1 MSYNIVPCSSRR
13 FLVAVAAEAAAW
25 LMTRQAERHQ
35 KYGSSAGA
43 RQACH
48 SPPPLDLLISRH
60 TPVSYFRLAAFDIG
74 LDPRQAVARENTRQR
89 ALTTGITQ
97 TDTHTGRAASK
108 QASKQDKTSHPHFS
122 RPQVC
127 HAIKN
132 RLANPL
138 SHAHMHTHTGAL
150 SLSLSLS
157 QTHGQRR
164 REARRQGG
172 CRALGKEGVSW
183 TYDQCVLSNSVNARV
198 CTSVSHL
205 NPDLC
210 V

>member
-1 MSYNIVPCSSRR
+1 MCNVGSSRSYNTVPCSSRR
-13 FLVAVAAEAAAW
+13 FLVAGAAEAAAW

-35 KYGSSAGA
+35 KYGSSARA

-108 QASKQDKTSHPHFS
+108 TKRAIPTLVDHRCATRSKTAWLTHY
-122 RPQVC
+122 
-127 HAIKN
+127 
-132 RLANPL
+132 
-138 SHAHMHTHTGAL
+138 HMHTHAHAHRR
-150 SLSLSLS
+150 SLSLALS

-164 REARRQGG
+164 RERQGG
-172 CRALGKEGVSW
+172 KVAAERWERRG
-183 TYDQCVLSNSVNARV
+183 
-198 CTSVSHL
+198 
-205 NPDLC
+205 
-210 V
+210 